1 MVKGTLL
8 NVGLDWPF
16 IAGRSEVWACA
27 NILAPILL
35 FEALLLSTI
44 PAPWMPEEVGKVL
57 NGVLPLSSIIVTGLS
72 PALLVVTRGKI
83 IRMCVIGAI
92 VQPIFLIAATL
103 VSGFVTTTAAAVGA
117 SQGFTGLITMA
128 TMEGPVEKF
137 LAFFIG
143 NAASGSALYVGISV
157 VAISLYIIAFLWYR
171 KEMLKRNEEYEKELH
186 PEKTGL

>member
-1 MVKGTLL
+1 
-8 NVGLDWPF
+8 
-16 IAGRSEVWACA
+16 
-27 NILAPILL
+27 
-35 FEALLLSTI
+35 
-44 PAPWMPEEVGKVL
+44 
-57 NGVLPLSSIIVTGLS
+57 
-72 PALLVVTRGKI
+72 
-83 IRMCVIGAI
+83 
-92 VQPIFLIAATL
+92 
-103 VSGFVTTTAAAVGA
+103 
-117 SQGFTGLITMA
+117 MA